1 MFSRNVDPV
10 LEKGLTAWRPRGK
23 DPTLRLGGIPRI
35 EIGDREGAKAGTGTN
50 RAGQGHAETETT
62 TDRDKLRQ
70 RQAEAEPRRER
81 CKHRQ

>member
-35 EIGDREGAKAGTGTN
+35 EIGDREGAKPGTGTN
-50 RAGQGHAETETT
+50 RAGQGHAET
-62 TDRDKLRQ
+62 DNHRQ
-70 RQAEAEPRRER
+70 GQAETETSRGRA
-81 CKHRQ
+81 KKRQGQM